1 MTRPMRPNKSLLDVF
16 LFASALLLPVAA
28 ALGFFSLSIPAQT
41 PQGGAGGT
49 TDQQT
54 VNLDDQAARDAELEL
69 SRIQGAITLS
79 RQRSEELRDEISQMS
94 GDRARQNAALIAAAQ
109 RVKLAEIEIGAIE
122 ERLSPLLVEES
133 EIRSRLDSA
142 GLDISG
148 LLASLQ
154 LISKNPPPALL
165 VEPSDALNS
174 ARSAQ
179 LLSAILP
186 QLQEKANVIAVDL
199 SRLTNLKQ
207 AVSDEKEQLSAR
219 LSSLLEEQLRIATL
233 IEARRRGVIR
243 ISADLVEEE
252 RQAEALAGEA
262 SSLNQLITA
271 LKQRI
276 SAVSE
281 AADAAD
287 AADAA
292 SAAETAN
299 QVPATQFSR
308 QAMNIALANTTRTSP
323 AVPFTSAKGFLLVP
337 AAGVVINEFG
347 ANDGF
352 GGVSKGVSIVTRAEA
367 QVIAPVDGWVMYK
380 GPYLNY
386 GQIIIINPGQGHTI
400 LLAGLETVSV
410 ELGQFVLM
418 GEPLGLM
425 GSRTVGQTITTS
437 AGVSRPTLYV
447 ELRNQNQPLDPALWW
462 STRLTQSQSG

>member
-1 MTRPMRPNKSLLDVF
+1 MTRPMRPTKPLLDFF
-16 LFASALLLPVAA
+16 LRAAVLLLPA
-28 ALGFFSLSIPAQT
+28 ALAWVFFSLSIPAQT
-41 PQGGAGGT
+41 PQVGASET
-49 TDQQT
+49 SNPQNL
-54 VNLDDQAARDAELEL
+54 NLDDRAARDAQIELD
-69 SRIQGAITLS
+69 RIQGAITLS
-79 RQRSEELRDEISQMS
+79 RQRSEELRNEISQMS

-142 GLDISG
+142 DIDISS
-148 LLASLQ
+148 LLAALQ
-154 LISKNPPPALL
+154 LISKNPPPALIID
-165 VEPSDALNS
+165 PSDALNS
-174 ARSAQ
+174 ARSAA
-179 LLSAILP
+179 LLAAILP
-186 QLQEKANVIAVDL
+186 QLQEKADTIAADL
-199 SRLTNLKQ
+199 NRLATLKQ

-219 LSSLLEEQLRIATL
+219 LSTLLEEQLRIATL

-243 ISADLVEEE
+243 VSADLEQEE

-262 SSLNQLITA
+262 GSLNQLIAA

-276 SAVSE
+276 SSVSDAAE

-287 AADAA
+287 AG
-292 SAAETAN
+292 T
-299 QVPATQFSR
+299 QVGATRLSR
-308 QAMNIALANTTRTSP
+308 QAMDIALANTTRTTP
-323 AVPFTSAKGFLLVP
+323 AVPFTSARGFLLVP

-347 ANDGF
+347 SNDGF
-352 GGVSKGVSIVTRAEA
+352 GGISKGVSIVTRAEA
-367 QVIAPVDGWVMYK
+367 QVVAPVDGWIMYK

-418 GEPLGLM
+418 GEPVGLM
-425 GSRTVGQTITTS
+425 GSRTLGQTITTS

-447 ELRNQNQPLDPALWW
+447 ELRNRNQPLDPAPWW
-462 STRLTQSQSG
+462 SAGITQSQSQSG